1 MVVNIGSGVSVVLF
15 EGEGGSFKRVGGT
28 SLGGKT
34 QIIQGSTFLGL
45 SQKLLGTQ
53 DFEALIQM
61 ACEAPGTESVDLLFH
76 EYYKDGRDKQTIQG
90 KEQFVC
96 ISLSNITRMT
106 HEQITNIE

>member
-1 MVVNIGSGVSVVLF
+1 MFSLREKEALSRELVGPVWEV
-15 EGEGGSFKRVGGT
+15 RVFLT
-28 SLGGKT
+28 V
-34 QIIQGSTFLGL
+34 GSTFLGL

-76 EYYKDGRDKQTIQG
+76 EYYKDERDKQSIQG

-96 ISLSNITRMT
+96 ISLSNITRMS
-106 HEQITNIE
+106 HEQINNVE

>member
-1 MVVNIGSGVSVVLF
+1 MS
-15 EGEGGSFKRVGGT
+15 
-28 SLGGKT
+28 
-34 QIIQGSTFLGL
+34 GSTFLGL

-61 ACEAPGTESVDLLFH
+61 ASEAPGTETVDLLFH
-76 EYYKDGRDKQTIQG
+76 EYYKDERDKQTIQG

-106 HEQITNIE
+106 HEEVSAVE